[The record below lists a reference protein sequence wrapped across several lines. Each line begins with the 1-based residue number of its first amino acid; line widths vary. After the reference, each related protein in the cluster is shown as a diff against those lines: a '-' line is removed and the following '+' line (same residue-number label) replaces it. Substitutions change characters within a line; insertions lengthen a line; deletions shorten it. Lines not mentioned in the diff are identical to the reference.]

1 MYKWPSVT
9 KLLGLPAERFG
20 AAARCTVLSRL
31 KTGQCRALFLWLDM
45 RIMLNFYLSHFQSNV
60 IRVLDGTFRNGDPH
74 PILPLPECQHSGTDR
89 EDVCAAC
96 NSALKLKAEALD
108 CYKHSDMQ
116 TYPPPMGGRVASF
129 LEHSSIEESWES
141 LNTSA
146 TKMIDPFM
154 LHLHDAFEEFEKV
167 SASRSFLYVVPC
179 LTSARTRGL
188 SESLEHASAQ
198 FGARSSCLFKPRAQS
213 NFQHD

>member
-1 MYKWPSVT
+1 
-9 KLLGLPAERFG
+9 
-20 AAARCTVLSRL
+20 
-31 KTGQCRALFLWLDM
+31 
-45 RIMLNFYLSHFQSNV
+45 
-60 IRVLDGTFRNGDPH
+60 
-74 PILPLPECQHSGTDR
+74 
-89 EDVCAAC
+89 
-96 NSALKLKAEALD
+96 
-108 CYKHSDMQ
+108 
-116 TYPPPMGGRVASF
+116 MGGRVASF

-167 SASRSFLYVVPC
+167 SASRSFLYGVPC